1 MSSGVRIAVPVPPRR
16 DPSAVSVSP
25 MPERDSRRSAGRRPL
40 ADLRSQR
47 WFAAD
52 SMRAFA
58 HRQRTQQM
66 GMRRDD
72 FLGKPVIA
80 IVNTWSDLSPCHAHL
95 RERAEA
101 VRRGVWQAGGYPV
114 ELPALSVGEVMVKPT
129 TMLYRNFLAME
140 TEELLRSHPVDGAV
154 LLGGCDKS
162 TPGLLM
168 GAISMDLPAIFCPA
182 GPMSTGLWRGTKT
195 GAGTHTKKY
204 WDELRQGRITPHDW
218 IELEGRM
225 TRTAGTCNTMG
236 TASTMTSIADALG
249 FTLPGASSIP
259 AVDSAHPRMAAD
271 CGERAVAMVW
281 ENLTPSR
288 LLTRASFDNA
298 LVATMALGGSTNAA
312 VHLIALA
319 RRARVPLALA
329 DLDAVARV
337 TPVLANL
344 YPNGDGLMD
353 DFWFAGGL
361 LALLSRLTDSLAL
374 DALTVNGRTL
384 GENLAGAT
392 VGNDEVIRPLDRP
405 VTGDPATRGALAVLT
420 GNLAPRGAVIKPSAA
435 TPELLVHRGPALVF
449 DDHAELSARIDDA
462 DLPVTRDTVLV
473 LRNAG
478 PVGAPGFPEWGN
490 LPIPKKL
497 LAQGVR
503 DIVRVSDARMSGTH
517 YGTCVLHAAPE
528 AAIGGPLAL
537 VRTGDVIEL
546 DVPGR
551 RLAVDLPADE
561 LLRRG
566 AAWKPPERAYDRGWA
581 ALYRRHVTQ
590 ADEGCDLDFLETGGP
605 DVRPVPEPD
614 IY

>member
-1 MSSGVRIAVPVPPRR
+1 MTS
-16 DPSAVSVSP
+16 
-25 MPERDSRRSAGRRPL
+25 SRRSPSTSGRSL
-40 ADLRSQR
+40 TELRSQR

-52 SMRAFA
+52 TIRGFA
-58 HRQRTQQM
+58 HRQRMQQA
-66 GMRRDD
+66 GLRRDD
-72 FLGKPVIA
+72 FLGRPVIA
-80 IVNTWSDLSPCHAHL
+80 IVNTWSELSTCHTHL

-101 VRRGVWQAGGYPV
+101 VKRGVWQAGGVAV
-114 ELPALSVGEVMVKPT
+114 ELPALSLGEVMVKPT
-129 TMLYRNFLAME
+129 TMLYRNLLALE

-154 LLGGCDKS
+154 LLGGCDKT

-561 LLRRG
+561 LLRRR